1 MERFCS
7 KCGTLVEGEGKF
19 CPSCGA
25 VLESAVNLDK
35 PAPSVEPMQP
45 APPPSNPYTGSN
57 PYTSS
62 NSAQMPSYP
71 QSYNSNNYSS
81 ATQEMSVGQWV
92 LTIFLSALS
101 IVGLILLFIWAFGD
115 TPQPK
120 KNYARAM
127 LIWQAI
133 ALGITILYIIGLF
146 SCVVGGIGSGDF
158 DDIFRNMQY
167 Y

>member
-25 VLESAVNLDK
+25 PLESAVDLGK
-35 PAPSVEPMQP
+35 SAPSVEPMQP
-45 APPPSNPYTGSN
+45 TISSYTN
-57 PYTSS
+57 T
-62 NSAQMPSYP
+62 NSAQMPAYP
-71 QSYNSNNYSS
+71 QSYNNNSVNTN
-81 ATQEMSVGQWV
+81 TQNMSVGQWV
-92 LTIFLSALS
+92 LTIFLSGLS

-133 ALGITILYIIGLF
+133 AFGIAILYIIGLF
-146 SCVVGGIGSGDF
+146 SCVMSGVGSGEF
-158 DDIFRNMQY
+158 DDIFRNYNY